1 MKLLRELY
9 TPPESEI
16 APNKKTQKI
25 RNLLKVRSRAKNKR
39 LRDVAHNKDRKWVP
53 DPDKMD
59 YLKGH
64 ADNGPKFS

>member
-9 TPPESEI
+9 SPPDSEI
-16 APNKKTQKI
+16 APNKKTRKI
-25 RNLLKVRSRAKNKR
+25 RNLLKSRTRAKNKR
-39 LRDVAHNKDRKWVP
+39 LRNVAHNKDQTWVP
-53 DPDKMD
+53 DEDKMD